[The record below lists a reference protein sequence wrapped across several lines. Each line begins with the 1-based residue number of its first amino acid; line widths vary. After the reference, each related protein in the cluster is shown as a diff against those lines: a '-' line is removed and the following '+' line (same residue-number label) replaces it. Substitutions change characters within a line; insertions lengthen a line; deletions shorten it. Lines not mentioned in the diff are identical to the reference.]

1 MRLWKILV
9 CVPYLLIALWLAAWI
24 LPAVTKTVTGAAVL
38 PYIILMP
45 VMVVY
50 GIIAAALYTGALAIV
65 LLVRHFRKRA
75 SRIARG

>member
-45 VMVVY
+45 VMVV
-50 GIIAAALYTGALAIV
+50 
-65 LLVRHFRKRA
+65 
-75 SRIARG
+75 